1 MSDKELQ
8 TVTIR
13 RRTLFKMAK
22 DITEYI
28 RDITPSDEL
37 IQKLR
42 DRGTDIF
49 TFLERKWCHT
59 IPNPPESWAKTQ
71 DNIALFHVTTYK
83 EWLETVGKKTRNMI
97 RKAEKSGIRTDIVV
111 PSDKLGQGIWRIFNE
126 TPIRQERG
134 FPHYG
139 TSLETVKK
147 GLFSQSNCT
156 YIGAYFQDELAGF
169 INLIHGDNI
178 AIISQILSLQKHWD
192 KAVNNSLVA
201 KAIEVCANKHIEWIM
216 YGRIGNHPSLD
227 IFKENNG
234 FSRFPLTRY
243 YMPLTRKGKIALSL
257 GLHRE
262 LKDALPQ
269 SIKYRLI
276 PIYNWISRTKMRI
289 RLLKPSKTVS

>member
-1 MSDKELQ
+1 MKETETLI
-8 TVTIR
+8 VR
-13 RRTLFKMAK
+13 RKTFFAMAN
-22 DITEYI
+22 DAREYLHSI
-28 RDITPSDEL
+28 LPTDEL
-37 IQKLR
+37 IEELHRKHV
-42 DRGTDIF
+42 DIF
-49 TFLERKWCHT
+49 SFLERKWCCP
-59 IPNPPESWAKTQ
+59 IAEPSKSWSTAE
-71 DNIALFHVTTYK
+71 DNIAILHLQSCD
-83 EWLETVGKKTRNMI
+83 EWWKAIGKKTRNMI
-97 RKAEKSGIRTDIVV
+97 RKAEKSGIKTEIAV
-111 PSDKLGQGIWRIFNE
+111 PNDRLAEGIWRIFNE

-139 TSLETVKK
+139 TSLGTVKQ
-147 GLFSQSNCT
+147 GLVSQSDCT
-156 YIGAYFQDELAGF
+156 YIGAYFQNELAGF
-169 INLIHGDNI
+169 INLIHGEKI

-201 KAIEVCANKHIEWIM
+201 KAIEVCANQHIEWIM

-243 YMPLTRKGKIALSL
+243 YIPLTRKGKIALAL

-289 RLLKPSKTVS
+289 RLPKPPKTVS